1 MRKLFIATLATV
13 SLLFGFTSCNEDIQ
27 LSGDFQET
35 AVIYGLL
42 DVSNDVHMI
51 KITRAFIGPGNSL
64 DIANISDSSY
74 FNDVVATISEKVN
87 NVVVRS
93 WTLQDT
99 IVTNKETNG
108 VWYAPEQKLYYF
120 ATDAANPLRDDAIY
134 DLNVTVNGGE
144 FEVNGSTAIV
154 SGLSTTAANTTFSF
168 KFAQNVNDY
177 KNTAVTVNTGTGNNK
192 AAVINTKIE
201 VGYEEITGIDTVI
214 RSFDWDLGEQEVGID
229 ATKGFAAQ
237 GAVFYDLI
245 KRHIDANDNPICD
258 KRNLSYL
265 RLKIVGGGPDLYNYM
280 VVNEPSSAIAQTK
293 PTYTNLEATN
303 GYTVIGIFSSTQTMD
318 VVKPFHS
325 TASQFVR
332 CIDRNS
338 TLELCTGG
346 YTGPYI
352 FCSDHPTDLAFGY
365 SWACN

>member
-1 MRKLFIATLATV
+1 MRKLFITALATA

-35 AVIYGLL
+35 AVVYGLL
-42 DVSNDVHMI
+42 DVSDNVHMI
-51 KITRAFIGPGNSL
+51 KITRAFIGPGNSEL
-64 DIANISDSSY
+64 IADNPDSSY

-87 NVVVRS
+87 NIVVRS

-99 IVTNKETNG
+99 IVTNKEING
-108 VWYAPEQKLYYF
+108 VWYAPEQKLFYF
-120 ATDAANPLRDDAIY
+120 NTDAANPLRDDAIY
-134 DLNVTVNGGE
+134 DLNISINGGE
-144 FEVNGSTAIV
+144 FEVNGSTPIV
-154 SGLSTTAANTTFSF
+154 YGLSTTAANTTFSF

-177 KNTAVTVNTGTGNNK
+177 KNTAVTVNTGSGNNK

-214 RSFDWDLGEQEVGID
+214 RAFDWDLGEQEVGID

-280 VVNEPSSAIAQTK
+280 VVNEPSSAIVQTK

-303 GYTVIGIFSSTQTMD
+303 GYTVIGIFSSTQTLD
-318 VVKPFHS
+318 VVKTFHS
-325 TASQFVR
+325 AASQFVR
-332 CIDRNS
+332 CIDKNS
-338 TLELCTGG
+338 TLELCTGS

-352 FCSDHPTDLAFGY
+352 FCSDHPTDVAFGY